1 MPEVAE
7 QREVKK
13 RDGRR
18 REGEK
23 KERWREWQ
31 LNPLPLLFLMIR
43 LADPG
48 EPLILIDV
56 KCVISLLIK
65 AETPNT
71 AKEREKERERGKEG
85 GRETHLFDGDSSPA
99 PDAVSSSFQAF
110 FVLVRLARLPGLQ
123 SGSDGNCYYYTQ
135 RRAQR

>member
-1 MPEVAE
+1 MFARLRLHPQLPPRLFSFLQNAAADAPIKELKMT
-7 QREVKK
+7 KK
-13 RDGRR
+13 SVSEHKRRCLKWLNRGRLKKDRKR

-31 LNPLPLLFLMIR
+31 LNPFPLLFLMIR

-71 AKEREKERERGKEG
+71 AKEGEREREK
-85 GRETHLFDGDSSPA
+85 GREGERDSP
-99 PDAVSSSFQAF
+99 V
-110 FVLVRLARLPGLQ
+110 
-123 SGSDGNCYYYTQ
+123 
-135 RRAQR
+135 

>member
-1 MPEVAE
+1 MAE

-13 RDGRR
+13 RDGKR

-31 LNPLPLLFLMIR
+31 LNPFPLLFLMIR

-71 AKEREKERERGKEG
+71 AKEREKERERRGEG
-85 GRETHLFDGDSSPA
+85 GRGRETHLFDGDSSPA

-135 RRAQR
+135 R